1 MDSLEGL
8 VPREA
13 GISISVIRMR
23 GILVEF
29 GVAVRWVYFSGI
41 WVEFSVRC
49 VEWGVSWV
57 EGCVVPCLP
66 LLRDPTQLQCC
77 AAMLC
82 IYVINTWY
90 YNIDYVNYIIIAII

>member
-1 MDSLEGL
+1 M
-8 VPREA
+8 
-13 GISISVIRMR
+13 
-23 GILVEF
+23 VEF

-41 WVEFSVRC
+41 WVEFSVRW

-57 EGCVVPCLP
+57 EGSVVPFLP